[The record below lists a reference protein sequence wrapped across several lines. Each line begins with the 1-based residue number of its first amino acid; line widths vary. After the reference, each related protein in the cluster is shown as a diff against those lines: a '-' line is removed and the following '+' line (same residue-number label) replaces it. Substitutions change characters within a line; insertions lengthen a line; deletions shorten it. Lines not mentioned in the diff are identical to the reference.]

1 MASQTE
7 LLDMLATETDR
18 RSAAIIEGVE
28 ALAKAGES
36 DPDRVESLRVEA
48 HGLKGAALV
57 VGQSRLAELAL
68 RIETILTTRL
78 AHGTIDMDLAA
89 KLVPATSALREGA
102 QAAAD
107 GSKEPPS
114 VGKALDSLAP

>member
-1 MASQTE
+1 MGDTE
-7 LLDMLATETDR
+7 LLDMLATECDR
-18 RSAAIIEGVE
+18 RSVTIIEGVE
-28 ALAKAGES
+28 SLAES
-36 DPDRVESLRVEA
+36 GDSAPERVEALRVEA

-68 RIETILTTRL
+68 RIETILTTRI
-78 AHGTIDMDLAA
+78 APGTIDMDVAA

-107 GSKEPPS
+107 DTEEPPS
-114 VGKALDSLAP
+114 VASALDSLKA